1 MKNYKTFMS
10 TLMLFV
16 LSLVL
21 AGCDEQLDN
30 PSTPVEAPQ
39 ETPTLTVTVSDLSLS
54 VGASEVRAAVS
65 NSDAVITYSSSDP
78 SVVSIDAN
86 GKITALAAG
95 TATITV
101 SVAETVKYK
110 GATVSFKVTVADVKP
125 FDKVTSSDL
134 GKIIGSDGLIYANKS
149 AVEAAGKTG
158 IAMIVYVGDA
168 GTADAS
174 STTYKGLAIA
184 LTDANTS
191 SVIWAPNY
199 AWESI
204 GSIPK
209 WLTDDS
215 QDASLDIRGISNT
228 AYLVGKGS
236 SYEAATAVDNY
247 NVPTPTGTSDWFLP
261 SMGQWYL
268 FLHGMCGWT
277 WDSTNVLAIALGDVD
292 DNLKA
297 VNQKFIDAGY
307 SSAETVFEEGQ
318 YYWSSTEGDASYAWY
333 VTFKYKQDN
342 GNIMCG
348 GNGGTYHYKW
358 KVDYLGNTSHV
369 RAFLAF

>member
-16 LSLVL
+16 LSLVM

-101 SVAETVKYK
+101 SVAETAKYK

-191 SVIWAPNY
+191 SVVWAPSY
-199 AWESI
+199 VWEAI
-204 GSIPK
+204 GPIPL
-209 WLTDDS
+209 WLTNDS
-215 QDASLDIRGISNT
+215 KDASLDIRGISNT

-277 WDSTNVLAIALGDVD
+277 WDSTNVLPIALGDVD